1 MLGAYAVVAPEGRF
15 ATQGHADL
23 DRYVRWEYGG
33 TMTVAALLAE
43 ATQVSEKSR
52 TTSRRRVAEGIRA
65 LTKAFGAIAASR
77 RSKIPT
83 REV

>member
-1 MLGAYAVVAPEGRF
+1 MLGAYVIVAPERRF

-43 ATQVSEKSR
+43 AMQVSEKSR
-52 TTSRRRVAEGIRA
+52 TKGRKGVAQGIRA
-65 LTKAFGAIAASR
+65 FTKALGSLIASR

-83 REV
+83 QEV